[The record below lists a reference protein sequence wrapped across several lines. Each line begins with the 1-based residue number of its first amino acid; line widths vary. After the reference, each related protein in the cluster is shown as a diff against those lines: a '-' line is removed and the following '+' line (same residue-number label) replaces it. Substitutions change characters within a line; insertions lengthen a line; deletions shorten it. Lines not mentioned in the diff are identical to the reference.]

1 MSKKRPSTKQMKDMF
16 YEIVD
21 YAKQEGCPV
30 TVFPKKSKINGS
42 NGYFSSEP
50 RPHIKVALVGKSWPQ
65 RTQLIMHEYCHYW
78 QWKDGFLG
86 HKDDEGNIAYARQLE
101 GETLTPRER
110 KMASTLVRISEYD
123 CEMRTAEL
131 FKEWNLQSIFP
142 PPDHIKSSNTYNRHV
157 VWSIGDDTYPGSGIF
172 YAKYDSL
179 ADQLWGNT
187 VFARFWQPDT
197 FSGKKKLLAP
207 LSKAHREVFD
217 RAAGISRDNEGNP
230 VKRRKTAA
238 KRGRR

>member
-1 MSKKRPSTKQMKDMF
+1 MQ
-16 YEIVD
+16 
-21 YAKQEGCPV
+21 
-30 TVFPKKSKINGS
+30 
-42 NGYFSSEP
+42 
-50 RPHIKVALVGKSWPQ
+50 
-65 RTQLIMHEYCHYW
+65 EYCHYW

-110 KMASTLVRISEYD
+110 KMASTLVRKTEYD

-142 PPDHIKSSNTYNRHV
+142 PSEHIKSSNTYNRHI
-157 VWSIGDDTYPGSGIF
+157 VWSIGDDAYPGSGIF

-179 ADQLWGNT
+179 ADQLWGDT
-187 VFARFWQPDT
+187 VFTRFWKPDT
-197 FSGKKKLLAP
+197 FSGKKKLLAS

-230 VKRRKTAA
+230 IKKRKTAA
-238 KRGRR
+238 KRGRQ